1 MKQKIIIS
9 DRDERRI
16 RSLLDTRRSAN
27 AAEAEN
33 LQRLAGELDRARILP
48 PEEMPAS
55 IEKPAKLPAMIVQK
69 NNAIRL
75 REEISLSP
83 LFVSTV
89 LNRLSAYRYSGS

>member
-1 MKQKIIIS
+1 VIAFSPAKKVVTKVII
-9 DRDERRI
+9 
-16 RSLLDTRRSAN
+16 
-27 AAEAEN
+27 
-33 LQRLAGELDRARILP
+33 P
-48 PEEMPAS
+48 FAS
-55 IEKPAKLPAMIVQK
+55 IEKSAKLPAMIVQK